1 MISQICKTYFIFCC
15 SLFCALRTYLYSSGK
30 TALTPSFLWS
40 WIPWTGLVNVIMYS
54 HWFKFAASSHRAAS
68 DRFNISMLITP
79 RMVKY
84 GGVKWKPLWV
94 APVLYFQKA
103 SYSSGGLGWAWAEV
117 LAALAPASHPAR
129 TVIGRDSSLATSA
142 HCLVAIT

>member
-1 MISQICKTYFIFCC
+1 MISQICKTHFIFCFENIFIFL
-15 SLFCALRTYLYSSGK
+15 SENSPDTFVPVVLG
-30 TALTPSFLWS
+30 TPD
-40 WIPWTGLVNVIMYS
+40 WTGDFDHAQFNHVLWI
-54 HWFKFAASSHRAAS
+54 KFTASSQRAAS

-84 GGVKWKPLWV
+84 GGVKWKPPWV
-94 APVLYFQKA
+94 APALYFQKA
-103 SYSSGGLGWAWAEV
+103 SYSSGGLVWAWAEV

-142 HCLVAIT
+142 HCLAAIT